1 MSLRRAWLAATA
13 LALAAFAAGQLAST
27 SGGAASRKY
36 TIAFAPAS
44 DESHDVYHLE
54 VGKGGREGA
63 KAVGARYIYDA
74 TPSVE
79 LDNAVT
85 ALIARHVDAIVTD
98 GYDPAT
104 RPIWAKVRAAGIP
117 LLSDGDDI
125 DGPRTVWVSYSDPVA
140 YGEAIADALAFQM
153 KGKGEYAV
161 VGQQGQFPIA
171 DEWTRIV
178 ERYVKK
184 TYPDMKLDGRVTG
197 TGAGDLSEVASIEA
211 RLLPEPGC
219 GLPDVVH
226 FFPFQRKMSGLV
238 PAPDEVWPT
247 AQAPVEKASTP
258 LRSLTSVP
266 GLGLGTRFQAAPF
279 QRTISEAEPASPT
292 AQTLVRETALT
303 ARRKLELVSG
313 LGVGATCHFTP
324 FQCSASV
331 SRCSLVASSE
341 KPTAQ
346 TLHADTAS
354 TPDNPSLSPGLGGR
368 KPVQFSQP
376 VAEAPAGAGAAA
388 AGAAVAKAVIVAGA
402 VTMDAASRGAAS
414 TATARVRHC
423 PDIPFPFARL
433 ATSVLAPRGR
443 VNRT

>member
-211 RLLPEPGC
+211 YIRAHPHLR
-219 GLPDVVH
+219 GLI
-226 FFPFQRKMSGLV
+226 GIT
-238 PAPDEVWPT
+238 PT
-247 AQAPVEKASTP
+247 EAQVDAQAITGAHVIGKVFGVGNGGGYFDGQIQAWVRSGATEFVYVADPVK
-258 LRSLTSVP
+258 
-266 GLGLGTRFQAAPF
+266 LGY
-279 QRTISEAEPASPT
+279 
-292 AQTLVRETALT
+292 
-303 ARRKLELVSG
+303 
-313 LGVGATCHFTP
+313 LGVWAANYLASGHRFRPGAYHVGGPIGT
-324 FQCSASV
+324 V
-331 SRCSLVASSE
+331 WY
-341 KPTAQ
+341 
-346 TLHADTAS
+346 HAARQE
-354 TPDNPSLSPGLGGR
+354 LRLG
-368 KPVQFSQP
+368 QP
-376 VAEAPAGAGAAA
+376 LTMT
-388 AGAAVAKAVIVAGA
+388 KANV
-402 VTMDAASRGAAS
+402 DAI
-414 TATARVRHC
+414 ARN
-423 PDIPFPFARL
+423 
-433 ATSVLAPRGR
+433 G
-443 VNRT
+443 